1 MAARI
6 IDLLCAFLA
15 VTAVL
20 LCGCGGEKSAG
31 VKPELS
37 FTADFTAEYRGL
49 GLKGSLT
56 SLRQGVCS
64 MRFSSPDTLD
74 GLGISFKNGE
84 ASLRRGGAEATADEG
99 YLPCNA
105 FPSLL
110 EELLRAAATGDAVK
124 AEDNSYTYNI
134 TAGESVLETD
144 ENGLP
149 QSAVIPS
156 AEFSVEFS
164 NSKPLE

>member
-6 IDLLCAFLA
+6 INLLCAFLA
-15 VTAVL
+15 VAAVL

-31 VKPELS
+31 ANPELS
-37 FTADFTAEYRGL
+37 FQADFTAEYRGL

-64 MRFSSPDTLD
+64 MRFRSPDTLD

-84 ASLRRGGAEATADEG
+84 TSLQRGGAAATADEG

-105 FPSLL
+105 FPALL
-110 EELLRAAATGDAVK
+110 KELLRAAATGDAVK
-124 AEDNSYTYNI
+124 AEDNSYTYKL
-134 TAGESVLETD
+134 TAGESVLVTD

-149 QSAVIPS
+149 QSAEIPS
-156 AEFSVEFS
+156 AELSVEFL

>member
-6 IDLLCAFLA
+6 IDLLCAVLA

-20 LCGCGGEKSAG
+20 LCGCSAKESVG
-31 VKPELS
+31 RKPELS
-37 FTADFTAEYRGL
+37 FQADFTAEYRSM

-84 ASLRRGGAEATADEG
+84 TVLRRGEAAATADEG
-99 YLPCNA
+99 YLPENG

-110 EELLRAAATGDAVK
+110 EELLRTAATRDAVK
-124 AEDNSYTYNI
+124 TENNSFTYNLA
-134 TAGESVLETD
+134 AGESVLVTD

-149 QSAVIPS
+149 QSAEVPS
-156 AEFSVEFS
+156 AEFSVEFL